1 MNRQPQDD
9 ESRENVPV
17 DETTPGT
24 TRRDFLKIAGVTAA
38 GAMLSGTVGSAAV
51 QAAAAASA
59 LPSGKAN
66 VPKLKGAR
74 IAPRVPMA
82 KGSVLGANDRLQVGI
97 IGVGGQGGSHLYL
110 LNARKGETNVEVIGC
125 SDVYNPRL
133 ERARGAIEQ
142 NLDGRKAIAEKDYRA
157 LLDNKDLD
165 AVVIA
170 TPEHWHA
177 QAAIDAMTAGKHVYV
192 EKPFTR
198 YLDEAYAV
206 EKVVQSTGKVFQVG
220 SQGCSEARWHVAG
233 DAVRAGKIGPLVSC
247 QGSYARNSTGGEWNY
262 HIDQDASLDNLDW
275 KMWLGTAPD
284 RPWNEDSK
292 ARFFRYR
299 KYRDYSGGLI
309 GDLLPHKL
317 HPLMITAFGDKP
329 QFPKTVTALGT
340 MKISTDREVA
350 DTIHVLS
357 EFENGLT
364 MYVYLSTVNEQGIDD
379 VIRGHKGTLRFGGNR
394 VQLSPERAYA
404 EEIDQED
411 LPVND
416 PGENMVQ
423 HQKSWL
429 NAIRTGSRPACP
441 IDLAICVQTIVSLA
455 EMSEV
460 FGKTMHFDPKTRK
473 YNAV

>member
-1 MNRQPQDD
+1 MKRQPQDD
-9 ESRENVPV
+9 ETRKNVP
-17 DETTPGT
+17 EENTPSGT

-38 GAMLSGTVGSAAV
+38 GTLLSGSAGAAAV
-51 QAAAAASA
+51 KTTESATPVSGPKAS
-59 LPSGKAN
+59 
-66 VPKLKGAR
+66 VPDLKGSK
-74 IAPRVPMA
+74 ITPRVPLA
-82 KGSVLGANDRLQVGI
+82 KGSVLGANDRIQIGV

-110 LNARKGETNVEVIGC
+110 LNGRKGETNVEVVGC
-125 SDVYNPRL
+125 SDVYMPRMD
-133 ERARGAIEQ
+133 RAAKAITDS
-142 NLDGRKAIAEKDYRA
+142 LGGGKAIAEKDYRK
-157 LLDNKDLD
+157 LLENKDID

-206 EKVVQSTGKVFQVG
+206 EKAVASTGKVLQVG

-247 QGSYARNSTGGEWNY
+247 QGSYARNSTEGEWNY
-262 HIDQDASLDNLDW
+262 GIDADAGPDNLDW

-299 KYRDYSGGLI
+299 KYRDYSAGLI

-329 QFPKTVTALGT
+329 QFPSTVTAVGT
-340 MKISTDREVA
+340 MKVSTDREVA
-350 DTIHVLS
+350 DTIHVIA
-357 EFENGLT
+357 EFPVGLT

-394 VQLSPERAYA
+394 VQLSPERPYA

-416 PGENMVQ
+416 PGEHMVL

-441 IDLAICVQTIVSLA
+441 IDLAIAVQTIVSLA

-460 FGKTMHFDPKTRK
+460 FGKTMHFDPATRK
-473 YNAV
+473 YSAV